1 MTHKSNDYKLSA
13 VNYYLVEDKTQDEV
27 CKIFKCSRRSLMRW
41 VDRYENDGNV
51 NIHYRKPI
59 AYKVKKEYV
68 DFLLQELNKN
78 KTITIE
84 DLLYL
89 LKNKYPEVDLNK
101 SHINRIIKDNN
112 ITLKITR
119 IRHEP
124 VKRFGK
130 DIDINVNIKKFYEE
144 IKKYKLEDIICID
157 ETSIKSL
164 QKRHHCYSEKGKRC
178 VIKTQSQE
186 VFKKY
191 TGIFAISVDG
201 VIEWDLYEK
210 GGINTDR
217 LIEFL
222 EKNITSKLRNKL
234 IILDNASSHRNERI
248 KELVNKHNNILYA
261 VPYQHFTNSIE
272 NYFSMLKSRLQKLDG
287 LTHEKLKENIEKV
300 IKDIPKEKY
309 ENIFKGAYNRTE
321 KYVKKPSNRTRK
333 LKNYLP

>member
-1 MTHKSNDYKLSA
+1 MTTRKSTDYKLSA

-89 LKNKYPEVDLNK
+89 LKNKYPDVDLNK

-191 TGIFAISVDG
+191 TGIFAISVNG
-201 VIEWDLYEK
+201 VEGWDLYEK
-210 GGINTDR
+210 SGINTER
-217 LIEFL
+217 LITFL
-222 EKNITSKLRNKL
+222 ETHITGKYKNKL
-234 IILDNASSHRNERI
+234 IILDNASSHRNQQI
-248 KELVNKHNNILYA
+248 KDLVNKHNNILYA

-287 LTHEKLKENIEKV
+287 LTHTKLKENIENV
-300 IKDIPKEKY
+300 ISKIPKEKY
-309 ENIFKGAYNRTE
+309 KNIFKGAYERPE
-321 KYVKKPSNRTRK
+321 KYISKNKTRK
-333 LKNYLP
+333 VNKNYL